1 MDFTSIDTL
10 SGDQC
15 ITYDELRN
23 FKVGQECSD
32 DHLTDCRPCNN
43 DSYSQ
48 LCSTLCDMITTC
60 KGHGRCIG
68 SSGSCRCHDGWSGE
82 SCNVYTLEEC
92 PGGFSGTDCKPCE
105 ENVYSNC
112 SKLCDMMQT
121 CHGHGRCIGSS
132 GMCKCHNGWSG
143 ESCNV
148 TVSTPTQCPDGY
160 SGTDC
165 EPCEENLYSN
175 KCSQSCDMIT
185 TCSSHGRCAGS
196 SGMCKCHGVWS
207 GDSCNVPVSTPTQC
221 PDGYSGTDC
230 EPCQENLYSNKCSQL
245 CDMLTTCGGHGRC
258 AGSSGM
264 CKCHGVWS
272 GASCSETDSLKQILI
287 GFDVDGNGCLSQSE
301 FETATTRPVRL
312 SDCGLNSCGRIEVEQ
327 SGHWGTVCAGK
338 ICIL

>member
-1 MDFTSIDTL
+1 MDFTSIDT

-15 ITYDELRN
+15 ISDDELRN
-23 FKVGQECSD
+23 FKFGQECSD
-32 DHLTDCRPCNN
+32 VHLTDCRPCNN

-60 KGHGRCIG
+60 SGHGRCIG
-68 SSGSCRCHDGWSGE
+68 SSGSCKCHDGWSGE

-92 PGGFSGTDCKPCE
+92 PGGFSATDCKPCE

-112 SKLCDMMQT
+112 SKLCDMMQM

-175 KCSQSCDMIT
+175 KCSQSCEMM
-185 TCSSHGRCAGS
+185 R
-196 SGMCKCHGVWS
+196 
-207 GDSCNVPVSTPTQC
+207 
-221 PDGYSGTDC
+221 
-230 EPCQENLYSNKCSQL
+230 
-245 CDMLTTCGGHGRC
+245 TCGGHGRC
-258 AGSSGM
+258 DGISGM

-287 GFDVDGNGCLSQSE
+287 GFDVDRYGCLSQSE